1 MLAGEPDKSYLLF
14 ISAEIME
21 NLHIR
26 PLIAALR
33 DLTGEEPLT
42 VPLAQI
48 LTDASA
54 HASISYDAVFAAAG
68 PDAEELLLTAWEF
81 KLLIPRRSAA
91 CGEWDYRFL
100 VMQAGEIYEMPN
112 ICRYLVK
119 TAIKTG
125 VWDVETAV
133 CDLYRDMGEPQW
145 KQIPELVV
153 HLGKQAQHYTVTA
166 DGVHSACRNAGIYH
180 RTGPLILVLKGGGI
194 LSPKLSA
201 RIAPA
206 SHQGPIYE
214 LNPSLYPDHGNHTA
228 IQ

>member
-1 MLAGEPDKSYLLF
+1 
-14 ISAEIME
+14 ME
-21 NLHIR
+21 NFHAR

-33 DLTGEEPLT
+33 DLIGEDPFT
-42 VPLAQI
+42 APLAQI
-48 LTDASA
+48 LADACA

-68 PDAEELLLTAWEF
+68 PEAEELLLTAWEF

-91 CGEWDYRFL
+91 CGEWDFRFL
-100 VMQAGEIYEMPN
+100 VMRAGEIYEMPN

-119 TAIKTG
+119 TAMKTG
-125 VWDVETAV
+125 RWDVETAV
-133 CDLYRDMGEPQW
+133 AELYHDMGEPQW

-153 HLGKQAQHYTVTA
+153 QLGKQAQHDIVTA
-166 DGVHSACRNAGIYH
+166 GGVHAACRNAGIYH

-214 LNPSLYPDHGNHTA
+214 LNPSLYPDHGNHAA